1 MAKKKFSINNF
12 EEIVCSLALFITIFS
27 IVINI
32 ILGAVTGQRY
42 GQLEEISIVG
52 FVWITFMGVSAVY
65 KYNSHICIDFL
76 VNALPKRV
84 QDIIDLFIYVLLI
97 LFNVYLVSIAWE
109 LALSAT
115 EKTTPLLGISYFF
128 IDLSVVIGF
137 SCMTIRTIIDLVRKI
152 KGFGHRT
159 KEDHV

>member
-1 MAKKKFSINNF
+1 MTKKRFSINNF
-12 EEIVCSLALFITIFS
+12 EEIVCSLALFITIIS

-32 ILGAVTGQRY
+32 VLGAVTGRRY

-52 FVWITFMGVSAVY
+52 FVWVTFMGVSAVY

-76 VNALPKRV
+76 VNAFPKRV
-84 QDIIDLFIYVLLI
+84 QDFIDLLIYVLLI
-97 LFNVYLVSIAWE
+97 LFDAYLVSVAWE

-137 SCMTIRTIIDLVRKI
+137 SCMAIRTIIDLVRKI
-152 KGFGHRT
+152 RGFRSRA
-159 KEDHV
+159 KEDHS